1 MSSTR
6 GRESQGRCYLSLKF
20 SIGGSKFLFLGI
32 TKPSMEIIKELH
44 SIQVT
49 RG

>member
-6 GRESQGRCYLSLKF
+6 GRESQRGCYLSLKF

-32 TKPSMEIIKELH
+32 TKPSMEIKELH
-44 SIQVT
+44 SIQVA